1 MNRPP
6 RPPRHPAARTHVAC
20 THLAGTH
27 GARGSAARRAAVL
40 TVVLVLALV
49 TGCDDPPV
57 GTPSSSGR
65 TVPGAENLANCPET
79 PSRPPVTNGLPDISL
94 PCLGNGPD
102 IRLADLRG
110 PLVINVWA
118 QWCPPCRQ
126 ESPYLAELQKKA
138 GDKVKLMGIDYD
150 DPRAD
155 EAVKFATEQKL
166 DYPHL
171 IDSDKQTKVPFKI
184 GGPPL
189 TAFVDKNGAL
199 VHIHYGVLKS
209 QQELDQLVKDKL
221 GVTW

>member
-1 MNRPP
+1 VNQLPRTRPY
-6 RPPRHPAARTHVAC
+6 
-20 THLAGTH
+20 
-27 GARGSAARRAAVL
+27 AVL
-40 TVVLVLALV
+40 TVALALLALLAGCGDQKADNPGA
-49 TGCDDPPV
+49 TGS
-57 GTPSSSGR
+57 TKSR
-65 TVPGAENLANCPET
+65 TVAGAEKLVACPST
-79 PSRPPVTNGLPDISL
+79 QSRPPVANGLPDISL

-138 GDKVKLMGIDYD
+138 GGKVQLIGIDYD

-155 EAVKFATEQKL
+155 EAVKFAVAQKL

-171 IDSDKQTKVPFKI
+171 VDQDKQTRVPFKI

-189 TAFVDKNGAL
+189 TAFVDKDGAL
-199 VHIHYGVLKS
+199 VHIHYGVLSS

>member
-1 MNRPP
+1 M
-6 RPPRHPAARTHVAC
+6 
-20 THLAGTH
+20 
-27 GARGSAARRAAVL
+27 
-40 TVVLVLALV
+40 
-49 TGCDDPPV
+49 
-57 GTPSSSGR
+57 
-65 TVPGAENLANCPET
+65 
-79 PSRPPVTNGLPDISL
+79 TNGLPDISL

-102 IRLADLRG
+102 TRLADLRG

-126 ESPYLAELQKKA
+126 ESPYLADLQKKA
-138 GDKVKLMGIDYD
+138 GAKVKLIGIDYD

-155 EAVKFATEQKL
+155 EAVKFAVEQKL

-171 IDSDKQTKVPFKI
+171 VDQDKQARVPFKI

-189 TAFVDKNGAL
+189 TAFVDKDGAL
-199 VHIHYGVLKS
+199 VHIHYGAFSS

>member
-1 MNRPP
+1 VSR
-6 RPPRHPAARTHVAC
+6 ARQY
-20 THLAGTH
+20 
-27 GARGSAARRAAVL
+27 AVL
-40 TVVLVLALV
+40 VVVLALLA
-49 TGCDDPPV
+49 GCDDPPI
-57 GTPSSSGR
+57 R
-65 TVPGAENLANCPET
+65 APGATGTGTVAGAAKLVACPAT
-79 PSRPPVTNGLPDISL
+79 QSRPPVANGLPDISL

-126 ESPYLAELQKKA
+126 ESPFLAELQKQA
-138 GDKVKLMGIDYD
+138 GSKVKLIGIDYD

-155 EAVKFATEQKL
+155 QAVKFASEQKL

-171 IDSDKQTKVPFKI
+171 IDADKQTKVPFKI

-189 TAFVDKNGAL
+189 TILVDKNGAM
-199 VHIHYGVLKS
+199 VHIHYGAFKS
-209 QQELDQLVKDKL
+209 QQELDQLVKAKL

>member
-1 MNRPP
+1 
-6 RPPRHPAARTHVAC
+6 V
-20 THLAGTH
+20 LA
-27 GARGSAARRAAVL
+27 
-40 TVVLVLALV
+40 VVLVLALV

-65 TVPGAENLANCPET
+65 TVPGAENLVNCPEL
-79 PSRPPVTNGLPDISL
+79 PWLPPAANGLPDIKL

-102 IRLADLRG
+102 VRLADLRG

-138 GDKVKLMGIDYD
+138 GSKVKLIGIDYD

-171 IDSDKQTKVPFKI
+171 IDADKQTKVPFKI

>member
-1 MNRPP
+1 VKDAGRS
-6 RPPRHPAARTHVAC
+6 RTRLYAVLAVVIALLAGCGDHQADDPGATGSTKSRAVAGAEKLVAC
-20 THLAGTH
+20 PSTQ
-27 GARGSAARRAAVL
+27 SK
-40 TVVLVLALV
+40 
-49 TGCDDPPV
+49 PPV
-57 GTPSSSGR
+57 
-65 TVPGAENLANCPET
+65 A
-79 PSRPPVTNGLPDISL
+79 NGLPDISL

-102 IRLADLRG
+102 VRLADLRG

-138 GDKVKLMGIDYD
+138 GDKVKLIGIDYD

-155 EAVKFATEQKL
+155 EAVKFAVAQKL

-171 IDSDKQTKVPFKI
+171 VDQDKQTRVPFKI

-199 VHIHYGVLKS
+199 VHIHNGAFSS